1 MSPSTSAC
9 QHAKFN
15 TLFKSRLITPITW
28 KTTIMIMV
36 LPFITLVISIGFSL
50 RGQRVGAIGAWVV
63 TFIIFLAWSKYHMTD
78 PLHLSL

>member
-1 MSPSTSAC
+1 
-9 QHAKFN
+9 
-15 TLFKSRLITPITW
+15 
-28 KTTIMIMV
+28 MIMV